1 MKYINQL
8 QYSKLY
14 LGKSKYRFSGYGCL
28 TSDIIMAH
36 NYLFGANKTPDLV
49 VPKLS
54 YDLDGYLQWPSIS
67 YLSLKKVVDIR
78 KTATPFEAI
87 KKAYKNPNQMAIL
100 EVNNGA
106 HFVLLWG
113 SWWPGL
119 GYRIIDPVGGKSTFT
134 GSRGYRITGLRVVE
148 KL

>member
-1 MKYINQL
+1 MEKINQL
-8 QYSKLY
+8 SYPKLY
-14 LGKSKYRFSGYGCL
+14 LGNTKYSFSKFGCL
-28 TSDIIMAH
+28 SASLIMAH
-36 NYLFGANKTPDLV
+36 NYLYGRNEPVGRV
-49 VPKLS
+49 VPALK
-54 YDLDGYLQWPSIS
+54 YDSDGYLQWPSIS

-78 KTATPFEAI
+78 KTATPYEAI

-134 GSRGYRITGLRVVE
+134 NLRGYKITGVRVVE
-148 KL
+148 K